1 MRELR
6 PCPFCGERAKLSLAY
21 NRCYYVSC
29 SACDAQVWR
38 KSKSATFAAWNKRSP
53 ELTHAA
59 HKSRYNPRKVVFG
72 IIAALGFFAMI
83 GFCAADAL
91 TYAERMA
98 YSVAGLLGFMVGAAV
113 AGALGRGEDKP

>member
-1 MRELR
+1 M
-6 PCPFCGERAKLSLAY
+6 K
-21 NRCYYVSC
+21 
-29 SACDAQVWR
+29 
-38 KSKSATFAAWNKRSP
+38 TKRII
-53 ELTHAA
+53 A
-59 HKSRYNPRKVVFG
+59 G

-113 AGALGRGEDKP
+113 AGVLGQRGEDGLDG